1 MPLVTIPRCRR
12 KSIQAGY
19 KLMVMLR
26 VIVRAGEIDVGNEYK
41 VKYLEMGIDSERTNY
56 RGMSNL
62 CLS

>member
-1 MPLVTIPRCRR
+1 
-12 KSIQAGY
+12 
-19 KLMVMLR
+19 MVMLR